1 MNAGTFVADHSE
13 KMKTEGGFL
22 VIEGLAPGDYAL
34 RLREEKRNIAIKVS
48 GGKPSHG
55 WYLGNARNLQAK
67 AEAPLHITD
76 VATTPD
82 AITVK
87 LANTS
92 PFTRV
97 HFAVSR
103 FEPGRGIFGDFGG
116 FVRFGASS
124 GTPSRLPNL
133 YAAGREI
140 GDEYRYILDRRYL
153 KLFPATCSR
162 VRASC

>member
-1 MNAGTFVADHSE
+1 
-13 KMKTEGGFL
+13 
-22 VIEGLAPGDYAL
+22 
-34 RLREEKRNIAIKVS
+34 
-48 GGKPSHG
+48 
-55 WYLGNARNLQAK
+55 
-67 AEAPLHITD
+67 
-76 VATTPD
+76 TPE

-103 FEPGRGIFGDFGG
+103 FEPGRGIFGDFGS

-124 GTPSRLPNL
+124 GSPSRLPNL

-140 GDEYRYILDRRYL
+140 GDEYRYILDRRYQ
-153 KLFPATCSR
+153 KLFPGNMLTRPGLLLNPWDKRSTEIEELAQQAGQAAGMTQGGKGGALRQAVAELADAKS
-162 VRASC
+162 AGPG